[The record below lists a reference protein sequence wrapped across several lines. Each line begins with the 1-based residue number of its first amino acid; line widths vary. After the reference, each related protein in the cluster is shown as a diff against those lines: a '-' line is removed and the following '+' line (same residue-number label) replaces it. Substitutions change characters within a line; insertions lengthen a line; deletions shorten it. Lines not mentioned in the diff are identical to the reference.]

1 MRGLA
6 ADLIFT
12 AFIKEFGA
20 VLFLHWQNLL
30 IRKWLLRFT
39 APSLVADWHAATA
52 PATGSMVA
60 PFSAGHSSGY

>member
-12 AFIKEFGA
+12 AVIKELGA
-20 VLFLHWQNLL
+20 VLFSHRQNLL
-30 IRKWLLRFT
+30 FRKWLLRFT
-39 APSLVADWHAATA
+39 APHLVADWHAAKA

-60 PFSAGHSSGY
+60 PFCAGHSSGY